1 MDKIKD
7 DFDEEL
13 DLYMYKEVDGEQ
25 VKEKDSEFKEIKKD
39 NIKKMEDEK
48 KIKKTESI
56 KEGKKKKDIKEEKD
70 EEKIRINI
78 KNIKKNISKRR
89 NKKKSWIY
97 TIILLLI
104 LSGLVYVNA
113 DVIKTWFSN
122 AITGNVVAVVNGEEL
137 TSDEFNKIYSSTI
150 EQYPTADRESV
161 LDQTIDKML
170 LLQESKK
177 KKNNEVSDKEINDF
191 VDEWLNQVKAI
202 FTEEELNKQ
211 LELQGTTLE
220 ELKEESKKSYKESL
234 IINRLLNETVLKE
247 KDAILPERVKASHI
261 LLDNESEANDI
272 LKELETRD
280 FNELAA
286 EKSKDTSVI
295 SNNGELGWFEKGVMI
310 KEFED
315 AVFALRIGEISE
327 PVKTGFGYHI
337 IKLEDKKGEEK
348 KKMSELD
355 SEERSL
361 VLSELQDAVNDYIKE
376 LRNKADIKI
385 YSMEEKKEN
394 ENEIPAA
401 TGLVEKEINA
411 DIKTFEETE
420 DDICKEDGKP
430 LIRLFSTTWCPH
442 CEWIKETFDNTVK
455 EYVDEGKIVAYHW
468 ELDINDNTLTE
479 EAEKEVPESEKNIF
493 SKYNPDGGIPTFV
506 FGCKYLRIGNGYE
519 SESSLE
525 KEEAEF
531 RAVIEEFLK

>member
-531 RAVIEEFLK
+531 RAVIEELLK

>member
-519 SESSLE
+519 AKQDLASED
-525 KEEAEF
+525 AEF
-531 RAVIEEFLK
+531 RAVIEELIQ